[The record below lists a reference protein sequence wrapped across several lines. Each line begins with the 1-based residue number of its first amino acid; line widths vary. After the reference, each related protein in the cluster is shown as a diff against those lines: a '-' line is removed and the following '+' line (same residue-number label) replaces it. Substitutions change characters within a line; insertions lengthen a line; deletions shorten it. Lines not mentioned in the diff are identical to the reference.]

1 MNQELMSEPPND
13 VITLPSGGLF
23 YANKK
28 STIKVAYLTA
38 ADENTLTS
46 PNLIQNGRVLEVLLA
61 NKILDKDVRPE
72 NLLPG
77 DRNAILFFLRS
88 TGYGADY
95 EVMLKDPKDG
105 KSFEYNFDLESIK
118 SKEFTLVPNEKGEC
132 DFTLPLSK
140 KLIKFKYLTHGED
153 DKITREDESRRKKL
167 GKDAVSEL
175 MTKRLGAQV
184 MEIDGT
190 RDKGQIQEFVNNMP
204 VRDSMALR
212 TFISDNEPGLD
223 LNFGVEAPSGEYF
236 RTELPITPKFL
247 WPYYEL

>member
-1 MNQELMSEPPND
+1 MSQELMNEPPND
-13 VITLPSGGLF
+13 VISLPSGGLF

-28 STIKVAYLTA
+28 STIKVSYLTA

-46 PNLIQNGRVLEVLLA
+46 PNLIQSGRVLDVLLA
-61 NKILDKDVRPE
+61 NKILDKDMKAE

-95 EVMLKDPKDG
+95 EVTLKDPKDG
-105 KSFEYNFDLESIK
+105 KNFPYTFDLESIK
-118 SKEFTLVPNEKGEC
+118 SKEFLLVPDANSEC
-132 DFTLPLSK
+132 SFTLPLTK
-140 KLIKFKYLTHGED
+140 KQIKFKYLTHAED
-153 DKITREDESRRKKL
+153 DKISRDDESRRKKL
-167 GKDAVSEL
+167 GKDTVSEL
-175 MTKRLGAQV
+175 MTKRLGAQI

-190 RDKGQIQEFVNNMP
+190 RDKSQIQQFVNDMP
-204 VRDSMALR
+204 VRDSMAVR

-223 LNFGVEAPSGEYF
+223 LNFGVEAPSGKYF

-247 WPYYEL
+247 WPYFEL